1 MFRSVVVGAADSE
14 GAERAFR
21 RALALTQA
29 TGGTLHIVAAID
41 GKKEPKR
48 APWLPEEFR
57 YTAFGASATDW
68 LLMRLAKE
76 ASDAQ
81 VDVATHPVLAD
92 PAECHRTGCGRRGG
106 RSRRRRV
113 RLPPTVRAASLD
125 VPKAVMDTWAAPSW
139 SCRERTRTDRL
150 TSALAPSTPMLG
162 AVAGS
167 CATAARESSQGRKAA
182 ALSGY
187 GRVP

>member
-21 RALALTQA
+21 RALSLTQA

-57 YTAFGASATDW
+57 YTGFGAGATDW

-81 VDVATHPVLAD
+81 VDVATHPVLDD
-92 PAECHRTGCGRRGG
+92 PAGAIARVAADEGADLVVVGSGSAHGARR
-106 RSRRRRV
+106 
-113 RLPPTVRAASLD
+113 LAH
-125 VPKAVMDTWAAPSW
+125 VPKAVMDHVG
-139 SCRERTRTDRL
+139 C
-150 TSALAPSTPMLG
+150 
-162 AVAGS
+162 AV
-167 CATAARESSQGRKAA
+167 
-182 ALSGY
+182 L
-187 GRVP
+187 VV